1 MAKRAYT
8 DNELKILLN
17 YKNQTLFICLIEAV
31 LFALLKFVLKTN
43 LFSTFELVCL
53 AIIIPVAFYVI
64 RCRLTFGVDD
74 SELVTTLVAGILCSV
89 SMGRAN
95 GLSLITVIVLV
106 PMWAIIIVT
115 AYAYR
120 TRKG

>member
-1 MAKRAYT
+1 MAKQAYT

-17 YKNQTLFICLIEAV
+17 YKNQTLLICLIEVV
-31 LFALLKFVLKTN
+31 LFVLFKFLLKVSFA
-43 LFSTFELVCL
+43 STFELVCFS
-53 AIIIPVAFYVI
+53 IIIPVAFYVI

-74 SELVTTLVAGILCSV
+74 SELVTTLVAGILCSA

-120 TRKG
+120 TRKE

>member
-1 MAKRAYT
+1 MSRRA
-8 DNELKILLN
+8 DHFAQQF

-74 SELVTTLVAGILCSV
+74 SELGITLVVGIVCSIN
-89 SMGRAN
+89 MGMAN
-95 GLSLITVIVLV
+95 GFSLITVIVLV
-106 PMWAIIIVT
+106 PMWAIVIVT

-120 TRKG
+120 TRKE

>member
-1 MAKRAYT
+1 MTKRAYT

-17 YKNQTLFICLIEAV
+17 YKNQTLFICLIEVV
-31 LFALLKFVLKTN
+31 LFVLFKFLLKVSFA
-43 LFSTFELVCL
+43 STFELVCL

-120 TRKG
+120 TRKE